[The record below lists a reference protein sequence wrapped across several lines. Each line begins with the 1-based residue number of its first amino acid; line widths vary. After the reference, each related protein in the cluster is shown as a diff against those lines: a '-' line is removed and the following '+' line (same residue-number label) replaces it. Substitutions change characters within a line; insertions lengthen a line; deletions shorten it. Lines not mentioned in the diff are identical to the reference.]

1 MAEMLSDP
9 PVFLAQ
15 EVGSTI
21 GEDGLHHPT
30 VVIDVSN
37 NPEVADLPRV
47 HAIDGMGDVS
57 TAAIRTGDAVVLGVQ
72 LTRPVTA
79 AFAVVFDLTM
89 HEQFLNEVADA
100 NSLTFA
106 TTSPSEASTNQPLWL
121 SVDIDGERLREALAN
136 SIEPDEL

>member
-1 MAEMLSDP
+1 MADAPSDP

-15 EVGSTI
+15 DVGSTI
-21 GEDGLHHPT
+21 GEDGCHHPT

-47 HAIDGMGDVS
+47 HAIDGIGDVS

-79 AFAVVFDLTM
+79 AFAVVFDFTM

-100 NSLTFA
+100 HSLTFA
-106 TTSPSEASTNQPLWL
+106 TTSPADASVDQPLWL

-136 SIEPDEL
+136 PIKPGEL

>member
-1 MAEMLSDP
+1 MADAPSDP

-15 EVGSTI
+15 DVGSTI
-21 GEDGLHHPT
+21 GEDGRHHPT

-47 HAIDGMGDVS
+47 HAIDGIGDVS

-79 AFAVVFDLTM
+79 AFAVVFDFTM

-100 NSLTFA
+100 HSLTFA
-106 TTSPSEASTNQPLWL
+106 TTSPADASLDQPLWL
-121 SVDIDGERLREALAN
+121 SVDIDGECLREALAN
-136 SIEPDEL
+136 PIKPGEL

>member
-1 MAEMLSDP
+1 
-9 PVFLAQ
+9 
-15 EVGSTI
+15 
-21 GEDGLHHPT
+21 
-30 VVIDVSN
+30 
-37 NPEVADLPRV
+37 
-47 HAIDGMGDVS
+47 MGDVS

-79 AFAVVFDLTM
+79 AFAVAFALTM

-106 TTSPSEASTNQPLWL
+106 TTSPADAGFDQPLWL
-121 SVDIDGERLREALAN
+121 SVDIDGERLRAALAN